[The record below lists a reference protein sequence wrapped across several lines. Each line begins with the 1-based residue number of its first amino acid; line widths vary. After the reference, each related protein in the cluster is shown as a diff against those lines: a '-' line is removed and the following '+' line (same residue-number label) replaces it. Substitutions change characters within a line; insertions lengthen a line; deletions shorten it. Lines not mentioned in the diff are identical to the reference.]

1 MTANYTPDLLK
12 PGMVTAERVT
22 TKNGQLLVEKE
33 TALTAQL
40 INRIRFYRVPEIL
53 VTLEE
58 TEENKEKAAQAASQ
72 KETEKPV
79 KKTQPAGLLNNSN
92 FSQKLKQD
100 EAFKQQQIGYLFL
113 TNKLKGILLDIV
125 DNHADVNFT
134 ELLSLTEELFRSK
147 QTSIELLNFLYSVRG
162 VNDSVYAHSLNV
174 AVISRMIGRW
184 LHLDAHDL
192 DVLTVAGLLHDIGKL
207 SIPEEVL
214 NKPGKLTDEEFQL
227 IREHPRLGYDLLK
240 NQQIDSR
247 IKKAALMHH
256 ERCDGSGYPSHLTE
270 DTIDSF
276 AQIIAIADVY
286 DAMTAARSYRNPL
299 CPFQVIAKFEE
310 EGFQKYHTRYILT
323 FLQRIAATYQSSRAI
338 LNDGRG
344 CNIIMLNNNALSKPI
359 VQFDDNSCLDLSTQS
374 ELYIKTL
381 N

>member
-1 MTANYTPDLLK
+1 MANYTPDLLK
-12 PGMVTAERVT
+12 PGMVTQTRVT
-22 TKNGQLLVEKE
+22 TQNGQLLVEE
-33 TALTAQL
+33 NTVLTARL
-40 INRIRFYRVPEIL
+40 INRIRFYRVPEISIIA
-53 VTLEE
+53 EE
-58 TEENKEKAAQAASQ
+58 QEESKPAASGLVPNEPEQ
-72 KETEKPV
+72 PV
-79 KKTQPAGLLNNSN
+79 VKTQPSSLLNNSN

-100 EAFKQQQIGYLFL
+100 EAFKQQQISYLFL
-113 TNKLKGILLDIV
+113 TNKLKSCLLDIV
-125 DNHADVNFT
+125 NNHADVNFA
-134 ELLSLTEELFRSK
+134 ELLTLTEELFRSK

-192 DVLTVAGLLHDIGKL
+192 NALTVAGLLHDIGKL
-207 SIPEEVL
+207 SIPENIL

-227 IREHPRLGYDLLK
+227 IREHPRLGYNLLK
-240 NQQIDSR
+240 NQEIDSR

-276 AQIIAIADVY
+276 AQIIAISDVY

-323 FLQRIAATYQSSRAI
+323 FLQHIASTYQNSRAI

-344 CNIIMLNNNALSKPI
+344 CNIIMLNSNALSKPI
-359 VQFDDNSCLDLSTQS
+359 VQFDDNTCLDLSSQS